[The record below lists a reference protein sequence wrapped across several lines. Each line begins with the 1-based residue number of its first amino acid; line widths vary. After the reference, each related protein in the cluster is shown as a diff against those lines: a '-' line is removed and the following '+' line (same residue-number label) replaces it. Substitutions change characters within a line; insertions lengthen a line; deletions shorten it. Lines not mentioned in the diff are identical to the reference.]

1 MLILRVRGNP
11 RHSLRC
17 SDSYGEMKTIV
28 ICGATATGK
37 SDLAVSL
44 AKEIGAEIV
53 NADSMQIYKGMD
65 IGTAKLSPDERDG
78 ISHHLLDVLHVGQ
91 DATVAWYQDL
101 ARAAVTDIHS
111 RGKDAIIVGGTG
123 LYIKSILDDLNFP
136 DTDAAIRQKLTE
148 EAKEFGIVQ
157 LFQRLEQLDPAA
169 AAAIDRQNERR
180 VIRALEVIE
189 ITGQPFTANLPR
201 ADSSLYPDALQFGLV
216 MDRAELGVRVEA
228 RVDQMWQ
235 KGFVAEV
242 DRLIEEGITRATT
255 ARRALGYAQII
266 AMRNGE
272 ITEDVAIEET
282 KRATRQYVRRQET
295 WFSRDARINW
305 ISPVQPRLE
314 TVLNKIN
321 SPSS

>member
-1 MLILRVRGNP
+1 
-11 RHSLRC
+11 
-17 SDSYGEMKTIV
+17 MKTIV

-44 AKEIGAEIV
+44 AQEIGAEII

-65 IGTAKLSPDERDG
+65 IGTAKLNKTEQGG
-78 ISHHLLDVLHVGQ
+78 IAHHMLDILDVTQ
-91 DATVAWYQDL
+91 DSTVAWYQGL
-101 ARAAVTDIHS
+101 ARESVAEIHS
-111 RGKDAIIVGGTG
+111 RGNHAIIVGGTG

-136 DTDAAIRQKLTE
+136 DTDAAVRQKLTE

-157 LFQRLEQLDPAA
+157 LFNRLEELDPAA

-189 ITGQPFTANLPR
+189 ITGKPFTANLPR
-201 ADSSLYPDALQFGLV
+201 EDSSLYPDALQFGLV

-228 RVDQMWQ
+228 RIDRMWEA
-235 KGFVAEV
+235 GFVAEV
-242 DRLIEEGITRATT
+242 DRLIDGGITKATT

-266 AMRNGE
+266 TMRNGD
-272 ITEDVAIEET
+272 ISEDLAIEET

-305 ISPVQPRLE
+305 ISPTQPRLE
-314 TVLNKIN
+314 TVLKKIN
-321 SPSS
+321 SPTS